1 MSSFNDL
8 KNYEFKSI
16 DENSAKNIISKIN
29 CENIIKEALEMG
41 NKTSFKKEKK
51 KAIQIKDDLLLEEMR
66 IKILKSYLDSARD
79 KTIKEI
85 RSELNSKIDEY
96 IKDIR
101 ILLIKSNYEVDEYKK
116 TSEKIEKENINIRQ
130 INTSLNQ
137 YNKELIKEIKNYQ
150 SNLDSLRKSYEILVK
165 QKDLFEV
172 ILKEYAG
179 NSPDQILSELKL
191 AKEGSILLLDNY
203 NDIMRENSEM
213 KKEIENIGKK
223 YEEKIENITR
233 EFNDYKEV
241 KINEEKENLFKI
253 KFLED
258 NLLNNEKYQ
267 KDNYNLHRI
276 LYYIYNLLFEEF
288 RLNKD
293 IKIDE
298 KYLGVKE
305 SDFEPN
311 IMYDEEI
318 KNYIKLMIKTMHRES
333 MDILFRECVGYLNM
347 MIRKFFPNK
356 KKFRFKPIEMLVEIN
371 NYIEDKNSKINEDN
385 ILIKQYKNNYLKLQ
399 KEKLKINKKL
409 EKEKD
414 FTNKNELQKSFNE
427 GNDLHNKT
435 NLTNPNIYNTPYT
448 NKTYNNN
455 INSIFS
461 ENNRTKNSLYNFKK
475 SKLKLKI
482 NNNKSEENQIMNKN
496 NLFEKRKAIKTL
508 SLLRKD
514 ENEKNNI
521 LFINKKTRNR
531 SNSTFKSKTMKRDEN
546 KNKIMIENG
555 NQKQIQLYHDYNLFI
570 EEANR
575 LILYQPRMNSYN
587 ETEEKNGKQCKKEKN
602 NSEEI
607 KKNINNLLKN
617 KNDNIY
623 FQKNRNNQMEK
634 KIYKEIN
641 YLIKNL
647 KKY

>member
-1 MSSFNDL
+1 MSSFSDL
-8 KNYEFKSI
+8 KNYEFKNI
-16 DENSAKNIISKIN
+16 NEINSAKNVVSKIN

-51 KAIQIKDDLLLEEMR
+51 KAIQIKDGLLLEEMR

-130 INTSLNQ
+130 INASLNQ
-137 YNKELIKEIKNYQ
+137 YNKELIKEIKNIR
-150 SNLDSLRKSYEILVK
+150 SSLDSLQKSYEILVK

-172 ILKEYAG
+172 ILREYAG
-179 NSPDQILSELKL
+179 NSPDQILLELKL

-213 KKEIENIGKK
+213 KKEIENIEKK
-223 YEEKIENITR
+223 YKEKIKNIIK
-233 EFNDYKEV
+233 EFNYYKEV
-241 KINEEKENLFKI
+241 KINEEKENCFKI

-298 KYLGVKE
+298 KYTGIKE

-333 MDILFRECVGYLNM
+333 MDVLFRECVGYLNM
-347 MIRKFFPNK
+347 MIRKYFPNK
-356 KKFRFKPIEMLVEIN
+356 IKFRFKPIEMLVEIN

-399 KEKLKINKKL
+399 KENLKINKKL

-414 FTNKNELQKSFNE
+414 FTNFSNNNELQKSFNE
-427 GNDLHNKT
+427 GNDLQNKT
-435 NLTNPNIYNTPYT
+435 NLTNPNIYNTPYA

-455 INSIFS
+455 INSIFI
-461 ENNRTKNSLYNFKK
+461 ENNKTKNSLYNFKK
-475 SKLKLKI
+475 NKLKLKI
-482 NNNKSEENQIMNKN
+482 NNNNF
-496 NLFEKRKAIKTL
+496 FEKRKAIKTL
-508 SLLRKD
+508 SLLRRD
-514 ENEKNNI
+514 ENEKNNL

-555 NQKQIQLYHDYNLFI
+555 NQKQIKLYHDYNFFI

-587 ETEEKNGKQCKKEKN
+587 ETEEKKGKQSKKEKN

-623 FQKNRNNQMEK
+623 FQKNENNQMEK

-647 KKY
+647 KNN